1 MEYFK
6 RTYPI
11 LASLLFVIIIVIAHI
26 AAPIDYHWTE
36 HTISHLG
43 AQSYDHAWIMQTGF
57 LTFGIAVALG
67 VLLNGIS
74 LRKLPILIYGACIA
88 LTGIYCTD
96 PFLVVMKYDTDEA
109 RLHSI
114 FAQVAGFSFTLGILI
129 QMFFAKNKKDKLNHF
144 IFFLAVLTCSALFGL
159 VESNQGIVQRGLYL
173 VSLIW
178 FAFYFRSFA

>member
-6 RTYPI
+6 RSYPF
-11 LASLLFVIIIVIAHI
+11 LASGLFVIIIVIAHV
-26 AAPIDYHWTE
+26 AAPIEYHWTK

-67 VLLNGIS
+67 VLLNGMS
-74 LRKLPILIYGACIA
+74 LRTLPILIYGACIA

-96 PFLVVMKYDTDEA
+96 PFVLDIKYDTGEA

-129 QMFFAKNKKDKLNHF
+129 QMFFAKNKKDKLYHF

-159 VESNQGIVQRGLYL
+159 LEENQGIVQRGLYL
-173 VSLIW
+173 VSLVW
-178 FAFYFRSFA
+178 FAFFYRSFA